1 MENLSNI
8 QKNEITK
15 KEFEYEK
22 EKCRLNLRKNKLA
35 EILSSK
41 RRKIIN
47 NENDKIIKNYSIQLE
62 DIINNIPNEYKID
75 INLFLDNVRIF
86 ILFYFI
92 SIYSLIYHR

>member
-8 QKNEITK
+8 QKNEITR

-47 NENDKIIKNYSIQLE
+47 NENDKKIKNYSIQLE

-86 ILFYFI
+86 LYFI
-92 SIYSLIYHR
+92 SIYSLIYLH

>member
-8 QKNEITK
+8 QKNVITK

-47 NENDKIIKNYSIQLE
+47 NENDKKIKNYSIQLE

-86 ILFYFI
+86 ILFYFYI
-92 SIYSLIYHR
+92 

>member
-22 EKCRLNLRKNKLA
+22 EKCHLNLRKNKLA

-47 NENDKIIKNYSIQLE
+47 NENDKKIKNYSIQLE

-86 ILFYFI
+86 ILFYFYI
-92 SIYSLIYHR
+92 

>member
-8 QKNEITK
+8 QKNEMTK

-47 NENDKIIKNYSIQLE
+47 NENDKKIKNYSIQLE

-86 ILFYFI
+86 ILFYFYI
-92 SIYSLIYHR
+92 

>member
-47 NENDKIIKNYSIQLE
+47 NENDKKIQNYSIQLE

-86 ILFYFI
+86 LYFI
-92 SIYSLIYHR
+92 SIYSLIYLH

>member
-47 NENDKIIKNYSIQLE
+47 NENDKKIKNYSIQLE

-86 ILFYFI
+86 LYFI
-92 SIYSLIYHR
+92 SIYSLIYLH

>member
-47 NENDKIIKNYSIQLE
+47 NENDKKIKNYSIQLE

-86 ILFYFI
+86 FYFI
-92 SIYSLIYHR
+92 SIYSLIYLH

>member
-8 QKNEITK
+8 QKNVITK

-47 NENDKIIKNYSIQLE
+47 NENDKKIQNYSIQLE

-86 ILFYFI
+86 ILFYFYI
-92 SIYSLIYHR
+92 

>member
-47 NENDKIIKNYSIQLE
+47 NENDKKIKNYSIQLE

-86 ILFYFI
+86 FFILFLYI
-92 SIYSLIYHR
+92 V

>member
-47 NENDKIIKNYSIQLE
+47 NENDKKIKNYSIQLE

-86 ILFYFI
+86 ILFI
-92 SIYSLIYHR
+92 SIYSLIYLH

>member
-15 KEFEYEK
+15 KEFEHEK

-47 NENDKIIKNYSIQLE
+47 NENDKKIKNYSIQLE

-86 ILFYFI
+86 ILFYFYI
-92 SIYSLIYHR
+92 

>member
-1 MENLSNI
+1 M
-8 QKNEITK
+8 
-15 KEFEYEK
+15 
-22 EKCRLNLRKNKLA
+22 NLRKNKLA

-47 NENDKIIKNYSIQLE
+47 NENDKKIKNYSIQLE

-86 ILFYFI
+86 ILFYFYI
-92 SIYSLIYHR
+92 

>member
-35 EILSSK
+35 EILSTK

-47 NENDKIIKNYSIQLE
+47 NENDKKIKNYSIQLE

-86 ILFYFI
+86 ILFYFYI
-92 SIYSLIYHR
+92 

>member
-47 NENDKIIKNYSIQLE
+47 NENDKKIKNYSIQLE

-86 ILFYFI
+86 ILFLYI
-92 SIYSLIYHR
+92 V

>member
-47 NENDKIIKNYSIQLE
+47 NENDKKIKNYSIQLE

-86 ILFYFI
+86 FILFLYI
-92 SIYSLIYHR
+92 V

>member
-47 NENDKIIKNYSIQLE
+47 NENDKKIKNYSIQLE

-86 ILFYFI
+86 ILFYFYI
-92 SIYSLIYHR
+92 

>member
-47 NENDKIIKNYSIQLE
+47 NENDKKIKNYSIQLE

-75 INLFLDNVRIF
+75 INLFLDNVRLF
-86 ILFYFI
+86 ILFYFYI
-92 SIYSLIYHR
+92 

>member
-1 MENLSNI
+1 MEDLSNI

-47 NENDKIIKNYSIQLE
+47 NENDKKIKNYSIQLE

-86 ILFYFI
+86 ILFYFYI
-92 SIYSLIYHR
+92 

>member
-8 QKNEITK
+8 QKNEITR

-47 NENDKIIKNYSIQLE
+47 NENDKKIKNYSIQLE

-86 ILFYFI
+86 ILFYFYI
-92 SIYSLIYHR
+92 

>member
-15 KEFEYEK
+15 KEFEHEK

-47 NENDKIIKNYSIQLE
+47 NENDKKIKNYSIQLE

-86 ILFYFI
+86 FYFI
-92 SIYSLIYHR
+92 SIYSLIYLH

>member
-1 MENLSNI
+1 MENLLNI

-47 NENDKIIKNYSIQLE
+47 NENDKKIKNYSIQLE

-86 ILFYFI
+86 ILFYFYI
-92 SIYSLIYHR
+92 

>member
-47 NENDKIIKNYSIQLE
+47 NENDKKIKNYSIQLE

-86 ILFYFI
+86 FLFYFYI
-92 SIYSLIYHR
+92 